1 MKLSEFVFKVNKP
14 CLFKNILKRSDES
27 NSAAG
32 WTLDELSDELGDERL
47 LFRMGLKQKEN
58 CKLQELRSF
67 WNTKVHRRLCFW
79 AACTGTV
86 QFENE
91 CSYVD
96 ATLGEFLN
104 WTRRSK
110 PTVVENGDHGKC
122 ESKKLRLEHLNGD
135 AEQHFG
141 QFNPDDH
148 WAYADYKYMIDF
160 LDSENKILDE
170 NVTSRAEL
178 LSFGLGFLKKKAA
191 PV

>member
-14 CLFKNILKRSDES
+14 CLFKNILKRPNTGES

-32 WTLDELSDELGDERL
+32 WSLDDLSGVLGDERL
-47 LFRMGLKQKEN
+47 LFRMGAKQTQN
-58 CKLQELRSF
+58 CKSGRRIFL
-67 WNTKVHRRLCFW
+67 KVSEENSINFVP
-79 AACTGTV
+79 AGTTSV

-96 ATLGEFLN
+96 ATLGEFLS
-104 WTRRSK
+104 WTRRST
-110 PTVVENGDHGKC
+110 PPVVENGDHGKC

-135 AEQHFG
+135 AERHFG
-141 QFNPDDH
+141 QFSPDEH

-170 NVTSRAEL
+170 NVRM
-178 LSFGLGFLKKKAA
+178 KPCCQAA
-191 PV
+191 CRRVF